1 MKKRTIWIIS
11 TVMGICFA
19 ALLYLQVRYFEQVI
33 TLRKH
38 QFDSSV
44 SRSLSQVAQKMEMEE
59 TMKGLKE
66 ELEASNKESGS
77 RTHLEED
84 KGMNDDFDVLRS
96 KRRNP
101 FGRQDSI
108 PSRLKSRL
116 MHPSQLPKGLILH
129 NQSNSYNSISEQMR
143 NEIKSRYLHQ
153 RVLLDKVIYTIL
165 YNASE
170 KPLEDN
176 INFKMLDLNLKAEF
190 ISNGINLPYHFC
202 VKKRSGEE
210 IYRCPDYKAEGE
222 EYSYKQV
229 LMPNNPPQNVGIL
242 YLHFPDMQN
251 YIFQS
256 VKFLIPSIIFTLIL
270 LVTFI
275 FTIYVIFRQK
285 RINEIKNDFINNM
298 THELKT
304 PAASISLAVEMLTD
318 PSIKQTPAMAAS
330 AAKIV
335 KDETKRLHMLIDK
348 VLQTSV
354 FEGQKVSYKNKEL
367 DANKLVNE
375 VVNTFELKVKQIGGT
390 LDTDIRATE
399 TDIYADPMHFTNVLF
414 NLMENAVKY
423 RNEQVAFHLSVATW
437 NEHNEIF
444 ISIED
449 NGIGIKKENLTKI
462 FEKFYRVHT
471 GNRHDVKGFGLGLA
485 YVKDIVESM
494 HGKIHVESELGKG
507 TKFIISLPIIK
518 K

>member
-33 TLRKH
+33 TLRKQ

-59 TMKGLKE
+59 TMKGLKDELKLTKSDNSRIDFE
-66 ELEASNKESGS
+66 ENKN
-77 RTHLEED
+77 LD
-84 KGMNDDFDVLRS
+84 NDFDILR
-96 KRRNP
+96 KTRRNP
-101 FGRQDSI
+101 FARQDSL

-116 MHPSQLPKGLILH
+116 MHPSQLPKGLILRH
-129 NQSNSYNSISEQMR
+129 QTNSFSSISEHMR
-143 NEIKSRYLHQ
+143 DEIKSRYLHQ

-170 KPLEDN
+170 KPLEES

-190 ISNGINLPYHFC
+190 ISNGINIPYHFC

-210 IYRCPDYKAEGE
+210 IYRCPDYKAQGE
-222 EYSYKQV
+222 EFGYKQV
-229 LMPNNPPQNVGIL
+229 LMPNNPPQNIGIL

-251 YIFQS
+251 YIFKS

-270 LVTFI
+270 LITFI

-285 RINEIKNDFINNM
+285 RISEIKNDFINNM

-304 PAASISLAVEMLTD
+304 PASSISLAVEMLTD

-367 DANKLVNE
+367 NANKLVEE

-390 LDTDIRATE
+390 LNTDIRATE
-399 TDIYADPMHFTNVLF
+399 ANIYADPMHITNVLF

-423 RNEQVAFHLSVATW
+423 RNEEVAFHLNVATW
-437 NEHNEIF
+437 NEHHEIF

-485 YVKDIVESM
+485 YVKDIIETL

-507 TKFIISLPIIK
+507 TKFIISLPTIK
-518 K
+518 E